1 MNYTFDA
8 LNRMKT
14 VSSTTG
20 VTTYGYDRALEKHP
34 LDGQSLALGLRD
46 GLSSVGNRQGNST
59 SSERPPRS
67 PIAHQVASPPD
78 TFRGPVGNRAFVE
91 YANGTQA
98 HYQYDDLNRLTQL
111 TNVDI
116 LDNPISQHT
125 YTLGTAGNGLQMA
138 ETLPTGNRAVDY
150 TYDDLYRLTEEQV
163 TDPVHG
169 NSTTSFTYDA
179 TGNRLTQTVDDG
191 TVITTTYTY
200 DANDRIQSETGT
212 DTITWQYDANGNTV
226 AKYINGSLDT
236 TYDYNSQNRLIE
248 ADVQGQI
255 TNYTYDPSGIRQSST
270 TAGQST
276 NYLVDPNRAYAQVL
290 EELDHL
296 GNANVIY
303 SYGDDLLSQTR
314 AEGAFIY
321 HYDGLG
327 STRALTD
334 QTGTSTDSY
343 IYTAFGELKEQQGT
357 TPNTYLYTGEQLDP
371 NLGFYYLRARYY
383 NPSNGRFPSM
393 DTWIGRSADPRT
405 LHKYLYTHAD
415 PVNGVDPSGHV
426 TLMQVGIALSI
437 TGTLASSGYG
447 AYQVY
452 NGDYSGAAW
461 TFAEI
466 VALNGVTFW
475 GVKGYKNSV
484 KFLSWW
490 SKNRKVRQTYNKI
503 VNQMQVEAAAMR
515 AANKPLRAIAERMVK
530 LRNEAKAT
538 TRATMDPRDV
548 AKLEARNMRDYGDK
562 LGPTLDDMIAKYR
575 VRNPGA
581 TTDEILGMVVEGSR
595 DTSFLYNLFF
605 FAF

>member
-1 MNYTFDA
+1 
-8 LNRMKT
+8 
-14 VSSTTG
+14 
-20 VTTYGYDRALEKHP
+20 
-34 LDGQSLALGLRD
+34 
-46 GLSSVGNRQGNST
+46 
-59 SSERPPRS
+59 
-67 PIAHQVASPPD
+67 
-78 TFRGPVGNRAFVE
+78 
-91 YANGTQA
+91 
-98 HYQYDDLNRLTQL
+98 
-111 TNVDI
+111 
-116 LDNPISQHT
+116 
-125 YTLGTAGNGLQMA
+125 MA

-179 TGNRLTQTVDDG
+179 TGIRLTQTVDDG

-290 EELDHL
+290 EEQDHI

-327 STRALTD
+327 STRALSD
-334 QTGTSTDSY
+334 QSGLSTDSY
-343 IYTAFGELKEQQGT
+343 IYTAFGELQEQQGT

-383 NPSNGRFPSM
+383 NPANGRFPSM
-393 DTWIGRSADPRT
+393 DTWMGRSSDPRT

-415 PVNGVDPSGHV
+415 PVNGVDPSGNV
-426 TLMQVGIALSI
+426 TLQGVLRGIGRFFASVVRSTAFHARLGLSRARSAINLTRFMMGRSPKGQWGFWRDLPKVIKGGKSYARIRGRSYTREAINRMTPSRYGTAAGGQAGRGIPPFLIDEVILFGRASTVVRRGVLRTIFKLGDIKVVTEKVGRIVI
-437 TGTLASSGYG
+437 T
-447 AYQVY
+447 
-452 NGDYSGAAW
+452 
-461 TFAEI
+461 I
-466 VALNGVTFW
+466 
-475 GVKGYKNSV
+475 
-484 KFLSWW
+484 
-490 SKNRKVRQTYNKI
+490 I
-503 VNQMQVEAAAMR
+503 
-515 AANKPLRAIAERMVK
+515 
-530 LRNEAKAT
+530 KAT
-538 TRATMDPRDV
+538 
-548 AKLEARNMRDYGDK
+548 
-562 LGPTLDDMIAKYR
+562 
-575 VRNPGA
+575 
-581 TTDEILGMVVEGSR
+581 
-595 DTSFLYNLFF
+595 
-605 FAF
+605 